1 MESSGQTYA
10 EPHLMEG
17 FSLPKPQPRFVL
29 DRWRALVIVTLA
41 YGSAAWGAGVLF
53 RFVEFTRGI
62 DDARDEQVTA
72 LFAAIM
78 GFCWLVSIPLVLRR
92 R

>member
-10 EPHLMEG
+10 EPRLML
-17 FSLPKPQPRFVL
+17 SIPKPRPRLVL

-53 RFVEFTRGI
+53 RFVESSRGI
-62 DDARDEQVTA
+62 DDARDEQVTYA
-72 LFAAIM
+72 FLLIM
-78 GFCWLVSIPLVLRR
+78 TLCWLVSVPLVLRR